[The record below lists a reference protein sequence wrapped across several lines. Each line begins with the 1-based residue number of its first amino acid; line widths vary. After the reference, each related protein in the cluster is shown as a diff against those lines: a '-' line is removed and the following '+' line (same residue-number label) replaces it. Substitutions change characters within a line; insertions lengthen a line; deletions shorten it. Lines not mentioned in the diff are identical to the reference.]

1 MVSTSLVVNR
11 ARDGRGTDAGKEPF
25 IVNENDPEKVEVRV
39 GKVKALP
46 HSTGT
51 PSLKVHSLPSLTPPA
66 RLCFRAAG
74 EKSPGAVVKTASYD
88 DSPIPGAAGT
98 HSLTFST
105 PPTMGLDPSPP
116 SSTSAFEGRELS
128 DTVNETVSFSKP
140 PGEPTKPHGF
150 PIEQPFARDQR
161 NFPPDL
167 RFDAHDT
174 NNVEGVDVVAKT
186 KEESRGAVVKT
197 ASLGT
202 TETTS
207 HTIITAPTTPEVGTV
222 SCSRAEPT
230 DRKPR
235 GAVVKAAPLEDT
247 SKFGENEP
255 PIPPSPSPSHPA
267 TLASF
272 FKCILA
278 ILMADLFRSKGGG
291 SLKKPMSKRARPGVK
306 RSLILFFLCS
316 QSVTANMNSNTIDST
331 LDLKKSKLKNKSS
344 THPKSL
350 SFITDN
356 DRDTDNNHVTSRWLT
371 NNIVNELSELGNK
384 INQDTENNPII
395 NSRNSRRLATY
406 AVDDLSEL
414 GSKINE
420 DSSSKMGT
428 GDVAQLA
435 SETFA
440 CGSSSCSSA
449 YASSLLLSTSNLWGT
464 VKCVVD
470 DGSCVI
476 DGSDSRRIMAVDS
489 CTESSCGTLVVRGI
503 TFTKGRTNYGNGGA
517 INLRGRINIEMC
529 IFSGNEAT
537 SSYSGA
543 GIYIYGSSSV
553 VNIYGTTFSG
563 NTGGSGAD
571 IYRSSGTV
579 TVSDSCPT
587 GAGSSTRGSSLSTS
601 GTISG
606 SKFSYTCSGGSS
618 STTAFALS
626 GSDLGTCDVEGICFS
641 AGGSSSQ
648 QYDNNEDC
656 TFTVL
661 NAGYISSSWF
671 TTERGYD
678 KLVVGSL
685 TYQGASGPSG
695 DSVSVGQEIRWSSD
709 NSETRNGFKICWAST
724 APSPTPPTS
733 YSVSSQIELY
743 NKVNN
748 GQSAG
753 SDIINN
759 GDTVTVSPGSYSCGT
774 CVGSSL
780 MFDLA
785 NLFGTFQCSSYANWC
800 VIDGEQTRRVFQI
813 VGTGIGTLTFDGLK
827 IYRGYG
833 SKRYGIFPGRGGGI
847 YVTEG
852 GILTLE
858 RCQFDSCT
866 AADDGAGLLVQA
878 SGTTVN
884 LYGTSFTSNSALDDG
899 SDIYEYNDGCDR
911 NSKSSVSKSS
921 VTESAK

>member
-1 MVSTSLVVNR
+1 MFTTSQVVNR
-11 ARDGRGTDAGKEPF
+11 ARDGRGPDVGKEPF
-25 IVNENDPEKVEVRV
+25 IINENDPDKDEVRV

-46 HSTGT
+46 HSTGNS
-51 PSLKVHSLPSLTPPA
+51 SLKVHSLPYTPSA

-88 DSPIPGAAGT
+88 DTPIPGTAGT
-98 HSLTFST
+98 HSHTFST

-116 SSTSAFEGRELS
+116 SSTSAFEGRQLS
-128 DTVNETVSFSKP
+128 DTVNETVSFSKN
-140 PGEPTKPHGF
+140 PGESTKRHNF

-174 NNVEGVDVVAKT
+174 NNVEGVDVLAKT

-207 HTIITAPTTPEVGTV
+207 HTTTAPTTPELSTI
-222 SCSRAEPT
+222 SCSRADPT
-230 DRKPR
+230 DRKSR
-235 GAVVKAAPLEDT
+235 GAFDDT

-255 PIPPSPSPSHPA
+255 PIPPSHPA

-291 SLKKPMSKRARPGVK
+291 SLKIPMSKRARPGVK

-316 QSVTANMNSNTIDST
+316 QSVTANMTLLGGQNSNTINST
-331 LDLKKSKLKNKSS
+331 PDLKESKLKNKSS
-344 THPKSL
+344 THPESL

-406 AVDDLSEL
+406 AVDDLDEL
-414 GSKINE
+414 GSKINK

-440 CGSSSCSSA
+440 CSSSSCSSA

-503 TFTKGRTNYGNGGA
+503 TFTKGTTNYGNGGA
-517 INLRGRINIEMC
+517 INIRGRINIEMC
-529 IFSGNEAT
+529 IFSGNEAI

-563 NTGGSGAD
+563 NIGGSGAD

-671 TTERGYD
+671 TTESGYD
-678 KLVVGSL
+678 KLVVGSA
-685 TYQGASGPSG
+685 TYEGASGPSG

-733 YSVSSQIELY
+733 YSVSSQTELY

-748 GQSAG
+748 GQSVG
-753 SDIINN
+753 NDIINN

-774 CVGSSL
+774 CVSSTL
-780 MFDLA
+780 MFNLV
-785 NLFGTFQCSSYANWC
+785 NLFGTIQCSSYANWC
-800 VIDGEQTRRVFQI
+800 VIDGEQTTRLFQI
-813 VGTGIGTLTFDGLK
+813 NGSGIGTLTLYGLK
-827 IYRGYG
+827 IYRGHFD
-833 SKRYGIFPGRGGGI
+833 KRLGFLPGNGGGI
-847 YVTEG
+847 YVNDG
-852 GILTLE
+852 GILILE

-866 AADDGAGLLVQA
+866 AADNGAGLLVQ
-878 SGTTVN
+878 SGGTTVS
-884 LYGTSFTSNSALDDG
+884 LFGTSFTSNSAPDDG
-899 SDIYEYNDGCDR
+899 SDIYEYDDGCDR

-921 VTESAK
+921 VTGSSVTESAK